1 MHRNFAKVAV
11 RQQAV
16 AWLGA
21 NFWSRR
27 GGPLMW
33 QSYDPALVREELRVL
48 AEHGLTMTR
57 SFFYWPHFMPEPDRI
72 DEGCVERYGD
82 FLDAHV
88 EAGLTT
94 IPTLLVGHMSGEN
107 WDPAWRRG
115 RDLYGDVW
123 MVARQAWFGE
133 QMARRFAGHPAVTGW
148 LISNEMPIYGERE
161 RSVRETVTSWAS
173 LLVQALRAGGAS
185 QPISIGDGAWGIEV
199 TGNDNGFSVRDLGAL
214 VDFLGPHVYRMENDL
229 VRQHYGAAFVC
240 ELTGFL
246 GKPVVLE
253 EFGVSSGF
261 ASDENAAHY
270 YRQVLHNTLLAGAT
284 GWIGW
289 NNTDFD
295 LIHQDPYRHHPF
307 ELHFGLTT
315 TDGRPKPQLKEMA
328 RFARVLADIDVLGC
342 EREPADAALIVPSYL
357 EGAFPFTEAE
367 DRTYLFTMLRQAYI
381 AAKEADLPLG
391 LTRERDGIAE
401 DCRLY
406 LLPSA
411 KQLTAPSWHLLE
423 RLASGGAVV
432 YASYSHGTHGS
443 QRGPWYA
450 HLNAMFGVEHQL
462 RYGMVDPIEGD
473 RVTLTFERR
482 FGTIAEGTTLTFP
495 VAGTDHSRAY
505 LPVRPRGAEVVA
517 VDERGRPALLR
528 RQVGSGSVVLC
539 TYPIEHF
546 AAATPRIN
554 PEPTYRLYDALA
566 ELAGVR
572 RPVIVDDPRVAADT
586 LRHRDGRRFVFLV
599 SQAGEPLSVEPV
611 VASGHLT
618 ELGGKTPVR
627 AVELAPYDARILELR
642 AGPR

>member
-11 RQQAV
+11 RNQAV
-16 AWLGA
+16 TWLGA

-33 QSYDPALVREELRVL
+33 RSYDPAVVREELRVL
-48 AEHGLTMTR
+48 AAHGLTMTR
-57 SFFYWPHFMPEPDRI
+57 SFFYWPDFMPEPDRI
-72 DEGCVERYGD
+72 DEGCAEHYRD
-82 FLDAHV
+82 FLEAHA

-123 MVARQAWFGE
+123 MVARQAWFAE

-148 LISNEMPIYGERE
+148 LVSNEMPIYGER
-161 RSVRETVTSWAS
+161 SPRETVTSWA
-173 LLVQALRAGGAS
+173 LLVVQALRAGGAS
-185 QPISIGDGAWGIEV
+185 QPISIGDGAWGVEV
-199 TGNDNGFSVRDLGAL
+199 TGHDNGFSVRDLGAL
-214 VDFLGPHVYRMENDL
+214 VDFLGPHVYRMENDV

-261 ASDENAAHY
+261 TSDENAAHY
-270 YRQVLHNTLLAGAT
+270 YRQILHNTLLAGAT

-295 LIHQDPYRHHPF
+295 LIDQDPYRHHPF

-315 TDGRPKPQLKEMA
+315 VDGRPKPQLEEMA
-328 RFARVLADIDVLGC
+328 RFAKVLADIDVVNC

-357 EGAFPFTEAE
+357 EGVFPFTEPE
-367 DRTYLFTMLRQAYI
+367 DRSYLFSVLRQAYV
-381 AAKEADLPLG
+381 AAKEADLPIG
-391 LTRERDGIAE
+391 FTRERDGIAE

-406 LLPSA
+406 LLPST
-411 KQLTAPSWHLLE
+411 KQLTAPTWHLLE
-423 RLASGGAVV
+423 RLASRGAVV
-432 YASYSHGTHGS
+432 YVSYSPGAHGS

-462 RYGMVDPIEGD
+462 RYGLVDPVEGD
-473 RVTLTFERR
+473 QVELTFQRP
-482 FGTIAEGTTLTFP
+482 FGAIAEGATLVFP
-495 VAGTDHSRAY
+495 VSGTEHSRAY
-505 LPVRPRGAEVVA
+505 LPVRPKGAEVVA
-517 VDERGRPALLR
+517 VDQHGRPAVLR
-528 RQVGSGSVVLC
+528 REVGSGSVVLC

-546 AAATPRIN
+546 AAATPRVN
-554 PEPTYRLYDALA
+554 PEPTYRLYAALA
-566 ELAGVR
+566 ELAGAR
-572 RPVIVDDPRVAADT
+572 RPVTVDDPRVAADT
-586 LRHRDGRRFVFLV
+586 LRHRDGRRYVFLV
-599 SQAGEPLSVEPV
+599 SQADQPLSVEPAA
-611 VASGHLT
+611 ASGHLT
-618 ELGGKTPVR
+618 ERGGKTPVR
-627 AVELAPYDARILELR
+627 KVEIAPYGVAILELR
-642 AGPR
+642 GGQ